1 MSYADTR
8 QRILRML
15 PKGAVGAEIGV
26 WQGDY
31 SERLLD
37 IAAPRVLHL
46 IDPWAVRLDPKYD
59 AAWYGK
65 ARGADMEAT
74 YQSVRARFAREIAAG
89 QVVLHRSLSA
99 EALAQFP
106 DGALDYVYVDGD
118 HAYEAVREDLELSVH
133 KVRTGGAICVDD
145 HRIGKWWA
153 DGVVRAVNEV
163 LGRYPQSLQMVFC
176 ADSQV
181 VIVKREDVPVP
192 QAV

>member
-8 QRILRML
+8 MRILRML
-15 PKGAVGAEIGV
+15 PKGGIGAEIGV
-26 WQGDY
+26 WRGDY

-37 IAAPRVLHL
+37 IATPRKLHL
-46 IDPWAVRLDPKYD
+46 IDPWAVRMDPNYD

-65 ARGADMEAT
+65 ARGVDMEAT
-74 YQSVRARFAREIAAG
+74 YQQVCARFAAEIKSG
-89 QVVLHRSLSA
+89 QVAIHRKLSTEAMA
-99 EALAQFP
+99 EFP

-118 HAYEAVREDLELSVH
+118 HAYEAVRQDLELSVH

-145 HRIGKWWA
+145 HMVGKWWG

-163 LGRYPQSLQMVFC
+163 LGRYPTSLQMVFC

-181 VIVKREDVPVP
+181 VIVKREDLKTSSTD
-192 QAV
+192 